1 MGTEKKFTVEEVEV
15 LLLVKLLNEFEMY
28 DDSESRECTLTEKI
42 ENFKESLSE
51 KEDVAFQAGLDKM
64 EETGLLVG
72 DSENDVY
79 GLTETGKTLFER
91 LSLLEKFSDNS
102 IKNIMNFQ
110 VYIKDFWNKHG
121 KEIIKEFGK
130 IEVNIIKV
138 G

>member
-28 DDSESRECTLTEKI
+28 DDSESRECTLAEKI

-51 KEDVAFQAGLDKM
+51 KEDVAFENGLDKM
-64 EETGLLVG
+64 EETGLLVW
-72 DSENDVY
+72 DSENGAY

-110 VYIKDFWNKHG
+110 VYIKDFWDKHG
-121 KEIIKEFGK
+121 NVVIEELGK